1 MASQTSPK
9 KRSQI
14 DVHDDLYEKELE
26 SQKHKEIGDDV
37 RKSVDTQVTPLASYN
52 VVIPERDKSEYIGI
66 QILREKSD
74 ILKKEVVTKPVV
86 SVHT

>member
-14 DVHDDLYEKELE
+14 DVHDDLCEKQLE
-26 SQKHKEIGDDV
+26 NQKHKEIGDDV
-37 RKSVDTQVTPLASYN
+37 RKSVDTQVTPLASDN
-52 VVIPERDKSEYIGI
+52 VVIPEHDKSEYIGI
-66 QILREKSD
+66 QTLREKSD
-74 ILKKEVVTKPVV
+74 ILKKEVVTKQVV